1 MTSADW
7 APREARAVPGLAGW
21 DRMSR
26 LEEAAVVEV
35 VVIELR

>member
-1 MTSADW
+1 
-7 APREARAVPGLAGW
+7 VPGLAGW